1 MSRIKQHLSPGLVIG
16 ILALCVA
23 LGGTAFALGR
33 NSVGAR
39 ELKPTVLREK
49 EHVIAPH
56 TTGVIDVKC
65 RRGQQLIGGGVEEL
79 GHPSALDVEDSH
91 PRRNGW
97 EGSVT
102 NNDNVSHDVDAE
114 ALCLKK

>member
-39 ELKPTVLREK
+39 DLKPIVTREN
-49 EHVIAPH
+49 EQAVAPH
-56 TTGVIDVKC
+56 TTKVLEVKC
-65 RRGQQLIGGGVEEL
+65 RKGQELTGGGIEEL
-79 GHPSALDVEDSH
+79 GHPSNTDVEDSH
-91 PRRNGW
+91 PHGNGW

-102 NNDNVSHDVDAE
+102 NNDNASHEADAE